1 VLGLLRFC
9 DPKMATTTGL
19 CLPISRTHAP
29 LLVEGGSPLSIIHR
43 REATVFFSSPC
54 MPSQPSQGSLSPVSI
69 IRRREATN
77 YCSSVTLQTPHSQ
90 NSGNW
95 SPLSINHHREAATYS
110 STADTPG
117 TPGSWMSHGTVS
129 YFVSRQAVQL
139 QTPQQLVLRPQR
151 VILTTPQGAKSLC
164 LVKDC
169 AARLQQVSAELP
181 AGPKL
186 HNQEICA
193 ICLEPLQTGDSV
205 QPMARCQH
213 VFHCHCFLPY
223 FIQRQQHNQEVLCPV
238 CRQSTASSLA
248 EVPSQEHSLVVP
260 IQQLLSAGHSRG
272 QMAWGRS
279 DSNYSVT
286 SCFDSTD
293 LNDDTPTNQRLRRLS
308 SEDLSQRR
316 LRRLSSDDF
325 CQRVQRV
332 NSDVLVD
339 PHASNGGSPRCSQQ
353 SMPQPTRPPHA
364 AMQLS
369 KTMIVKNVQPVQ
381 SCSTSGVAA
390 ALPGRH
396 WSRWHTMPL
405 PSLSEEMAGGGA

>member
-1 VLGLLRFC
+1 
-9 DPKMATTTGL
+9 MATTTDL

-29 LLVEGGSPLSIIHR
+29 VVAEGGSPLSIIHR
-43 REATVFFSSPC
+43 CEATVFFSSPC
-54 MPSQPSQGSLSPVSI
+54 IQSQASQGNLSPVSI
-69 IRRREATN
+69 IHRREATN
-77 YCSSVTLQTPHSQ
+77 YCSSVTMQTPHSQ
-90 NSGNW
+90 NSGSW

-110 STADTPG
+110 SAADTPG
-117 TPGSWMSHGTVS
+117 TPGSWMSRGTVS

-139 QTPQQLVLRPQR
+139 QSTPQQLVLRPQR

-193 ICLEPLQTGDSV
+193 ICLGPLQNCDTV

-213 VFHCHCFLPY
+213 VFHSHCFLPY

-260 IQQLLSAGHSRG
+260 ISQLVSAGQSRG
-272 QMAWGRS
+272 QMTWGRS
-279 DSNYSVT
+279 DSSFTVT
-286 SCFDSTD
+286 SCFDPAD
-293 LNDDTPTNQRLRRLS
+293 FNDDTPSNQRLRRLS
-308 SEDLSQRR
+308 SEDLSQR

-325 CQRVQRV
+325 SQRVQQV
-332 NSDVLVD
+332 NSEVLMD
-339 PHASNGGSPRCSQQ
+339 LHASNGAGWCSQQ
-353 SMPQPTRPPHA
+353 AVQQPARPPQA
-364 AMQLS
+364 ASKLS
-369 KTMIVKNVQPVQ
+369 QTMVAKIVQPVQ
-381 SCSTSGVAA
+381 SGPASGVGA
-390 ALPGRH
+390 ALPRRQ

-405 PSLSEEMAGGGA
+405 PSLSEEMAGSEA